1 MALNEEQIQ
10 KIRHTLSTSGWYEV
24 MKPALENRGRNAVKA
39 LTQSRSERAVEYKG
53 TDFDTDDD
61 VLRAVI
67 RDCTWMVGC
76 WGNEIAVAEH
86 NRTLDE
92 LDRQSASG
100 PNG

>member
-76 WGNEIAVAEH
+76 WNNEIAVAEH

-92 LDRQSASG
+92 LDRQLASG
-100 PNG
+100 ENR